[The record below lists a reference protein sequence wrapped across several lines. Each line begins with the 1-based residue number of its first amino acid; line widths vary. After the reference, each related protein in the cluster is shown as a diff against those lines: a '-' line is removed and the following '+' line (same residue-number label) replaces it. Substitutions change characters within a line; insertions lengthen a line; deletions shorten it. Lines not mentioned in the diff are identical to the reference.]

1 MARREWSGT
10 ALTVLSGIS
19 FGALPLFVTWLSR
32 AGVGVWLQVFVRLL
46 VSIAVFAVILLK
58 VSPGNA
64 RPVSSR
70 QWGFVALNG
79 FLMVSAFTTYVLS
92 ISLGTPP
99 AKAILLVYLYPVF
112 VALLGSRL
120 LGERLTWR
128 RRLGIAA
135 GVLGAAVMVEFWEVH
150 SLGQIQPGD
159 FFALGNSVVY
169 AGVVVLGRRGSV
181 REGIRPLAL
190 TMWSFVFGL
199 GWLCLAGLAMK
210 LANWGGAIFL
220 GLPQTVT
227 LRTVGDFLGIAIF
240 GTAIPYSL
248 MYAGLHRTE
257 AAKASVLLLVEP
269 ISVIV
274 MSALFLGQAIGFWQ
288 AVGGAII
295 LSAAVLAAR

>member
-10 ALTVLSGIS
+10 ALTILSGVS
-19 FGALPLFVTWLSR
+19 FGALPLFITWLTG
-32 AGVGVWLQVFVRLL
+32 AGVGVLMQVVVRLA
-46 VSIAVFAVILLK
+46 VSIAVFAFILLR

-64 RPVSSR
+64 GLTTPR
-70 QWGFVALNG
+70 QWALVAVNG

-112 VALLGSRL
+112 VALLGARV
-120 LGERLTWR
+120 LGERLTLR
-128 RRLGIAA
+128 RGIGIVT
-135 GVLGAAVMVEFWEVH
+135 GVAGAAIMVEFWAIR
-150 SLGQIQPGD
+150 SLGEIHLGD
-159 FFALGNSVVY
+159 FFALANSLVY

-181 REGIRPLAL
+181 RERIRPLAL
-190 TMWSFVFGL
+190 TMWSFVLGL
-199 GWLCLAGLAMK
+199 GWLCLAGVVMGLAG
-210 LANWGGAIFL
+210 WGGPVFL
-220 GLPQTVT
+220 GLPRAVT

-257 AAKASVLLLVEP
+257 AATASVLLLVEP

-274 MSALFLGQAIGFWQ
+274 MSMVFLGQPIGFWQ
-288 AVGGAII
+288 GVGGAVI
-295 LSAAVLAAR
+295 LGAAMLAGR

>member
-10 ALTVLSGIS
+10 ALTILSGVS

-32 AGVGVWLQVFVRLL
+32 AGVGVWLQVAVRLL

-58 VSPGNA
+58 VAPGNA
-64 RPVSSR
+64 RPISLR
-70 QWGFVALNG
+70 QWAFVAFNG
-79 FLMVSAFTTYVLS
+79 FLMVAAFTTYVLS

-112 VALLGSRL
+112 VALLGSRT

-128 RRLGIAA
+128 RRLGIAT
-135 GVLGAAVMVEFWEVH
+135 GVLGAAVMVEFWTIR

-159 FFALGNSVVY
+159 FLALGNSIVY

-199 GWLCLAGLAMK
+199 GWLALAGLAMK
-210 LANWGGAIFL
+210 SANWGGEVLL
-220 GLPQTVT
+220 GLPQVVT

-257 AAKASVLLLVEP
+257 ATKASVLLLVEP

-274 MSALFLGQAIGFWQ
+274 MSALFLGQAMGLWQ

-295 LSAAVLAAR
+295 LGAAMLASR

>member
-10 ALTVLSGIS
+10 ALTTLSGVS
-19 FGALPLFVTWLSR
+19 FGTLPIFVTWLSR
-32 AGVGVWLQVFVRLL
+32 AGVGVWLQVAVRLA
-46 VSIAVFAVILLK
+46 VSIVVFAFILLK

-64 RPVSSR
+64 RPVSRR
-70 QWGFVALNG
+70 QWELVALNG

-112 VALLGSRL
+112 VALFGSRA

-135 GVLGAAVMVEFWEVH
+135 GVAGAALMVEFWTIG

-190 TMWSFVFGL
+190 ILWSFVFGL
-199 GWLCLAGLAMK
+199 GWLCLAGLGMT
-210 LANWGGAIFL
+210 LANWGGDVFL
-220 GLPQTVT
+220 GVPQAVT
-227 LRTVGDFLGIAIF
+227 PRTLGHFLGIAIF
-240 GTAIPYSL
+240 GTAVPYSL

-257 AAKASVLLLVEP
+257 ATTASVLLLVEP
-269 ISVIV
+269 ISVIA
-274 MSALFLGQAIGFWQ
+274 MSALFLGQAIGLWQ

-295 LSAAVLAAR
+295 LGAAVLAAR

>member
-1 MARREWSGT
+1 MARRVWSGT
-10 ALTVLSGIS
+10 ALTVLSGVS
-19 FGALPLFVTWLSR
+19 FGTLPLFVTWLSR
-32 AGVGVWLQVFVRLL
+32 AGVGVWLQVAVRLV
-46 VSIAVFAVILLK
+46 VSIAVFAFILLK
-58 VSPGNA
+58 VAPGNA
-64 RPVSSR
+64 RPVSRR
-70 QWGFVALNG
+70 QWGLVAFNG

-112 VALLGSRL
+112 VALLSSRV

-135 GVLGAAVMVEFWEVH
+135 GVAGAAVMVEFWAIR

-159 FFALGNSVVY
+159 FFALGNSAVY

-199 GWLCLAGLAMK
+199 GWLCLGGLGMR
-210 LANWGGAIFL
+210 LANWGGDVFL
-220 GLPQTVT
+220 GVPRAVT
-227 LRTVGDFLGIAIF
+227 PRTLGDFLGIAIF

-257 AAKASVLLLVEP
+257 ATTASVLLLVEP
-269 ISVIV
+269 ISVIA
-274 MSALFLGQAIGFWQ
+274 MSALFLGQSIGLWQ

-295 LSAAVLAAR
+295 LGAAVLAAR